1 MGQYAHGL
9 NSITSLTDLHSSI
22 SENGVN
28 NLVEFYGIANHQGT
42 SAFPHGFP
50 FALPVHRLSPNTG
63 LHHNMQHQ
71 IGPPGAN
78 GNGSSSNSGSIDL
91 KAKKAR
97 HRTTFSVYQ
106 LSVLEAAFDVCP
118 YPDALTREDIA
129 SRLQLSESRVQVW
142 FQNRRAKWR
151 KQEADG
157 SNPNGVHSVSPP
169 GGLGPSDPIDYTSG
183 TSLVRRKRLAMSD
196 ESGGGE
202 QDNQSPIGAKR
213 LAFSVNSLTEAEE
226 DLSQRAD
233 MAIAFTQQQ
242 NQLNGNFLRYLCSLF
257 QQSSLVGS
265 NGPVLPLVDKVPI
278 PLPQYPFP
286 SPPRVD
292 LPSTVSPNLIV
303 PINHN
308 ILSAPT
314 TQSKVFTEEEDQVLK
329 THATSNNGMLNNNLD
344 SQYQIAKRFLNN
356 LISQKVKCDNE

>member
-1 MGQYAHGL
+1 MVDAKLCAFIYFTDKCSFYVDCISQYLVINYLSKIFAYPILTLATLIFHSL
-9 NSITSLTDLHSSI
+9 NFFHTYK
-22 SENGVN
+22 SEI
-28 NLVEFYGIANHQGT
+28 LF
-42 SAFPHGFP
+42 S
-50 FALPVHRLSPNTG
+50 
-63 LHHNMQHQ
+63 
-71 IGPPGAN
+71 
-78 GNGSSSNSGSIDL
+78 
-91 KAKKAR
+91 
-97 HRTTFSVYQ
+97 RTTFSVYQ

-226 DLSQRAD
+226 DLGQRAD

-242 NQLNGNFLRYLCSLF
+242 NQLSKSIL
-257 QQSSLVGS
+257 
-265 NGPVLPLVDKVPI
+265 
-278 PLPQYPFP
+278 P
-286 SPPRVD
+286 SPYRSR
-292 LPSTVSPNLIV
+292 L
-303 PINHN
+303 
-308 ILSAPT
+308 
-314 TQSKVFTEEEDQVLK
+314 
-329 THATSNNGMLNNNLD
+329 
-344 SQYQIAKRFLNN
+344 QY
-356 LISQKVKCDNE
+356 S